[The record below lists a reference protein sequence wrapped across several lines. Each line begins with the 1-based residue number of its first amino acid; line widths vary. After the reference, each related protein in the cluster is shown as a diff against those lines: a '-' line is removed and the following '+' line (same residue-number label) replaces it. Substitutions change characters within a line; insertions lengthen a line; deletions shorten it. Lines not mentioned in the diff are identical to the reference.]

1 MAKQQASQRLVYKIN
16 SSRLR
21 KNKWNLNLDL
31 QKSKKSGEVVLLAD
45 STTLRFIRDIT
56 KNNYS
61 EYDIRNIKREIK
73 ALKKEKNS
81 KENRNKIKLLYEK
94 LDNILLIPEYFCLVI
109 NKEKD
114 YDRANKGFFINGKKY
129 RRLIATNGGVKNSTV
144 IYTTCDI
151 YDELIKRL
159 KNDRNEE
166 IPLVP
171 AKYESYLGL
180 SCSNSIL
187 VTNTKNILVVNDSV
201 TKFKSDVTL
210 IDDTKSEYPLVEEV
224 HNYEIEFESSDG
236 QGLIS
241 PDFMNIWSNDLKLD
255 YLPSGVCVRNSFVKG
270 MLFTFD
276 FKDFA
281 DKKASTYMVKDAWG
295 AERDIRNIDIVL
307 TTSMLKLWNCY
318 DSLEHY
324 LECCDNN
331 GYSFSVTKVAPKYL
345 ENKRRLNYQF
355 IQALDLSDDD
365 IQNLIQPTV
374 NEIMDVLKND
384 RMSSIIY
391 SGGLSLGDKFI
402 VSGENYH
409 VAAMMIDKDVFKD
422 PFVKNKIYNQV
433 KNKIDEAKFGR
444 LNVEGNFS
452 IIADDVITLCESMFG
467 LEVKGLL
474 RAGEFYNRY
483 WLDKG
488 VNKVAAFRAPM
499 TDKSN
504 ARLLKFVD
512 SDEISYW
519 YRYMNTVTI
528 LNSWDTTCAAL
539 NGADKDGD
547 SVMTTDNQVI
557 INGVEELPA
566 IVCVQKKANKKLV
579 TEEDLI
585 ASNKASFGNEIG
597 SITNKITEMYEII
610 SLFDKD
616 SKEYEELNYRIR
628 CGQNYQQNSIDKAK
642 GIVAK
647 SMPVEWYDLK
657 SNLPNEDDSD
667 EEKKIKEFNLSIVAN
682 KKPYFMNYIYPSQMK
697 EYNAY
702 VKNSKNNCLRK
713 YGLTIEELEL
723 KENKSEEEIEFINY
737 YYKLMPVGISP
748 CTMNK
753 ICWSIEDIF
762 RDIKINIKNEE
773 FDYHIYM
780 SGKDINKTVYQRIS
794 HLYNYYIDDIKQY
807 LKTSNNLRVD
817 KEEKRNKLK
826 LFIETFKVAAFEICN
841 DEEQLCDVI
850 VELCYSKDL
859 SGKQFVWDLCGKT
872 IINNL
877 LKRNNYIL
885 EYPILNEEGSISFA
899 GDKYSLEKKNMLEWV
914 KDEFYN

>member
-1 MAKQQASQRLVYKIN
+1 MAKQQASQRLIYKIN

-31 QKSKKSGEVVLLAD
+31 HESKKNGEVVLLAD

-56 KNNYS
+56 NNNYS
-61 EYDIRNIKREIK
+61 ELDIQNIKREIK
-73 ALKKEKNS
+73 SLKKEKNS

-94 LDNILLIPEYFCLVI
+94 LDNILLIPEYVCIVI
-109 NKEKD
+109 NKDKD
-114 YDRANKGFFINGKKY
+114 YDRANKGFFINGKRY

-144 IYTTCDI
+144 VYTTCDI
-151 YDELIKRL
+151 YDELIMRL
-159 KNDRNEE
+159 KNNRNEE
-166 IPLVP
+166 VELVP

-180 SCSNSIL
+180 SCSNSIP
-187 VTNTKNILVVNDSV
+187 VTNTDRILVVKDSV
-201 TKFKSDVTL
+201 NKFKSDITL
-210 IDDTKSEYPLVEEV
+210 IDDTKSDYPVV
-224 HNYEIEFESSDG
+224 KAVNDYEIEFETSDG

-241 PDFMNIWSNDLKLD
+241 PDFMEMWSNDLKLG

-281 DKKASTYMVKDAWG
+281 DKKSNTYIVKDVWG
-295 AERDIRNIDIVL
+295 TDRDIRSIDIVL

-324 LECCDNN
+324 LSCCKSN
-331 GYSFSVTKVAPKYL
+331 GYVFSVTKVAPKYL

-355 IQALDLSDDD
+355 IQALDLSDND
-365 IQNLIQPTV
+365 IKNLIEPTV
-374 NEIMDVLKND
+374 NEIMNVLKND
-384 RMSSIIY
+384 RISSIIY

-402 VSGENYH
+402 INGENYH
-409 VAAMMIDKDVFKD
+409 VAAMMIDQEVFED
-422 PFVKNKIYNQV
+422 PFVKTKIYNQV

-444 LNVEGNFS
+444 LNVKGNFS

-474 RAGEFYNRY
+474 RSGEFYNKY

-504 ARLLKFVD
+504 ARILRFVD
-512 SDEISYW
+512 NDEISYW
-519 YRYMNTVTI
+519 YRYMDTVTI

-539 NGADKDGD
+539 NGADHDGD
-547 SVMTTDNQVI
+547 TVMTTNNPVI

-566 IVCVQKKANKKLV
+566 IVCVQKKANKKLI

-585 ASNKASFGNEIG
+585 SSNKASFGNEIG
-597 SITNKITEMYEII
+597 SITNRITEMYELL

-616 SKEYEELNYRIR
+616 SKEFNELSYRIK

-647 SMPVEWYDLK
+647 SMPIEWYDLK
-657 SNLPNEDDSD
+657 ANLPNDNDD
-667 EEKKIKEFNLSIVAN
+667 ETTRKLKEFNLSIVAN
-682 KKPYFMNYIYPSQMK
+682 KKPYFMNYIYSAQMR
-697 EYNAY
+697 EYNTY
-702 VKNSKNNCLRK
+702 IKNSKNNCLRK
-713 YGLTIEELEL
+713 FGLTIEELES
-723 KENKSEEEIEFINY
+723 KDNKNKEEIDFLNY
-737 YYKLMPVGISP
+737 FYKLMPVGISP

-762 RDIKINIKNEE
+762 KDAKINIKNEQ

-780 SGKDINKTVYQRIS
+780 SGKDINKNVYQRIS
-794 HLYNYYIDDIKQY
+794 RLYEYYIDDIKQY
-807 LKTSNNLRVD
+807 LKTSNLSRVD

-826 LFIETFKVAAFEICN
+826 LFIETFRVAAFEICN
-841 DEEQLCDVI
+841 DEEELCDVV
-850 VELCYSKDL
+850 VELCYSKNL
-859 SGKQFVWDLCGKT
+859 SSKQFVWDLCGKT
-872 IINNL
+872 IITNL

-885 EYPILNEEGSISFA
+885 EYPILNDDGDISF
-899 GDKYSLEKKNMLEWV
+899 GEEKYSLEKKDMLEWLNN
-914 KDEFYN
+914 ELYN